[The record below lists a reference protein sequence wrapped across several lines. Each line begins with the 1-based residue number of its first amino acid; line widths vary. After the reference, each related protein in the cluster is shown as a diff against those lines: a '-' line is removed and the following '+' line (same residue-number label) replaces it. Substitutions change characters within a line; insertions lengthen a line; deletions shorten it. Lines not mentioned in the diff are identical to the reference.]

1 MSAELDK
8 LFAIEGLLRA
18 PHGYYFT
25 LRELS
30 QRGVMIGGL
39 TIEAVLEK
47 LKAADW
53 LSPNYGDWSNP
64 TDGMV
69 YKLIGVIINPGNK
82 AIPDFTSEKF
92 ILGTEGSADGS
103 VQIRAFTR
111 EERMAISLNT
121 PMDLDILAAM
131 LCCAYA
137 NGNFMRL
144 LKASVEQD
152 VVS

>member
-1 MSAELDK
+1 
-8 LFAIEGLLRA
+8 
-18 PHGYYFT
+18 
-25 LRELS
+25 
-30 QRGVMIGGL
+30 
-39 TIEAVLEK
+39 
-47 LKAADW
+47 
-53 LSPNYGDWSNP
+53 
-64 TDGMV
+64 MV

-121 PMDLDILAAM
+121 PMDLDLLAAM

-137 NGNFMRL
+137 NGNFTRL